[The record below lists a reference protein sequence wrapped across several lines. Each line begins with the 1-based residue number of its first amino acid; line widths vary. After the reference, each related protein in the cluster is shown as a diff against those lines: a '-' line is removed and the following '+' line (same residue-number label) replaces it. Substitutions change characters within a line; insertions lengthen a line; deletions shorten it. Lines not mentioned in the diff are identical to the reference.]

1 MDIKKGQA
9 MKIRY
14 ATISKEGRRSNNED
28 FFVVMDQQ
36 ERGRF
41 WGIVCDGMGGHACGE
56 VASEAVA
63 HAVSAYWE
71 QHAEERDSEAK
82 VVEACQEATRA
93 IEQKA
98 REVGQAEMGA
108 TMDTGT
114 TMKPGATMEPGK
126 MKEMGTTMVM
136 ASIEGDIVTIA
147 HVGDSRCYLQ
157 RPGQGVVYQTQDH
170 VRLSFG
176 YEIVA
181 RSFFSSH
188 PEEAIAD
195 VVQLPVCPGDR
206 ILLCSDGVH
215 KSMEPEDLEARM
227 MEEKSLEE
235 ILHGFDLSCWK
246 YGDDNYTAILIEVE

>member
-56 VASEAVA
+56 VASETVA
-63 HAVSAYWE
+63 HAMSAYWE

-98 REVGQAEMGA
+98 RVVGQAEMGA
-108 TMDTGT
+108 TMDT
-114 TMKPGATMEPGK
+114 GATMEPGK

-195 VVQLPVCPGDR
+195 VVQLPVCSGDR

>member
-56 VASEAVA
+56 VASETVA
-63 HAVSAYWE
+63 HAASAYWE

-114 TMKPGATMEPGK
+114 TMKPGK

-136 ASIEGDIVTIA
+136 TSIEGDIVTIA

-181 RSFFSSH
+181 RSFFSNH
-188 PEEAIAD
+188 PEEAVAD
-195 VVQLPVCPGDR
+195 VVQLPVCSGDR

-235 ILHGFDLSCWK
+235 ILHGYDLSCWK
-246 YGDDNYTAILIEVE
+246 YGDDNYTAILMEVE

>member
-56 VASEAVA
+56 VASETVA
-63 HAVSAYWE
+63 HAVSGYWE
-71 QHAEERDSEAK
+71 QHAEERDSEDK

-98 REVGQAEMGA
+98 REVGLA
-108 TMDTGT
+108 
-114 TMKPGATMEPGK
+114 
-126 MKEMGTTMVM
+126 EMGTTLVM

-181 RSFFSSH
+181 RSFFSGH

-195 VVQLPVCPGDR
+195 VAQFPVCSGDR
-206 ILLCSDGVH
+206 ILLCSDGGH

-227 MEEKSLEE
+227 MEAKSLEE

>member
-41 WGIVCDGMGGHACGE
+41 LGIVCDGMGGHACGE
-56 VASEAVA
+56 VASETVA

-98 REVGQAEMGA
+98 REVGV
-108 TMDTGT
+108 
-114 TMKPGATMEPGK
+114 
-126 MKEMGTTMVM
+126 KEMGTTMVM

-147 HVGDSRCYLQ
+147 HVEDSRCYLQ
-157 RPGQGVVYQTQDH
+157 RPGQGVVCQTQDH

-181 RSFFSSH
+181 RSFFSNH
-188 PEEAIAD
+188 LEEAIAD
-195 VVQLPVCPGDR
+195 VVQFPVCSGDR

-215 KSMEPEDLEARM
+215 KSMEAEDLEARM

-246 YGDDNYTAILIEVE
+246 YGDDNYTAILMEVE

>member
-1 MDIKKGQA
+1 MRQSV
-9 MKIRY
+9 RR
-14 ATISKEGRRSNNED
+14 EGAPTMRTSSWSWTSRRGGAFGVSC
-28 FFVVMDQQ
+28 VM
-36 ERGRF
+36 G
-41 WGIVCDGMGGHACGE
+41 WV
-56 VASEAVA
+56 VASETVA

-98 REVGQAEMGA
+98 REVGLA
-108 TMDTGT
+108 
-114 TMKPGATMEPGK
+114 
-126 MKEMGTTMVM
+126 EMGTTLVM

-181 RSFFSSH
+181 RSFFSGH
-188 PEEAIAD
+188 PDFA
-195 VVQLPVCPGDR
+195 
-206 ILLCSDGVH
+206 LL
-215 KSMEPEDLEARM
+215 
-227 MEEKSLEE
+227 
-235 ILHGFDLSCWK
+235 
-246 YGDDNYTAILIEVE
+246 

>member
-14 ATISKEGRRSNNED
+14 ATISKEGKRSNNED

-56 VASEAVA
+56 VASETVA

-71 QHAEERDSEAK
+71 QHAEERDSEDK
-82 VVEACQEATRA
+82 VVGACQEATRA

-98 REVGQAEMGA
+98 REVGLA
-108 TMDTGT
+108 
-114 TMKPGATMEPGK
+114 
-126 MKEMGTTMVM
+126 EMGTTMVM

-181 RSFFSSH
+181 RSFFSGH
-188 PEEAIAD
+188 PEEAIPD
-195 VVQLPVCPGDR
+195 VVQFFCLFGRPDFA
-206 ILLCSDGVH
+206 LLRWGPQEYGARGLGGKDDGREV
-215 KSMEPEDLEARM
+215 A
-227 MEEKSLEE
+227 
-235 ILHGFDLSCWK
+235 G
-246 YGDDNYTAILIEVE
+246 GNTAWFRP

>member
-1 MDIKKGQA
+1 MRQSV
-9 MKIRY
+9 RR
-14 ATISKEGRRSNNED
+14 EGAQTMRTSSWSWTCRR
-28 FFVVMDQQ
+28 
-36 ERGRF
+36 GGALG
-41 WGIVCDGMGGHACGE
+41 GIVCDGMGGHACGE
-56 VASEAVA
+56 VASETVA

-71 QHAEERDSEAK
+71 QHAEERDSEDK

-98 REVGQAEMGA
+98 REVGV
-108 TMDTGT
+108 
-114 TMKPGATMEPGK
+114 
-126 MKEMGTTMVM
+126 KEMGTTLVM
-136 ASIEGDIVTIA
+136 ASIKGDIVTIA

-157 RPGQGVVYQTQDH
+157 RPGQGVMYQTQDH

-181 RSFFSSH
+181 RSFFSNH

-195 VVQLPVCPGDR
+195 VVQFPVCAGDR

>member
-1 MDIKKGQA
+1 

-56 VASEAVA
+56 VASETVA

-98 REVGQAEMGA
+98 RKVGQAEMGA

-181 RSFFSSH
+181 RSFFSGH

-195 VVQLPVCPGDR
+195 VVQIPVCSGDR

>member
-1 MDIKKGQA
+1 

-56 VASEAVA
+56 V
-63 HAVSAYWE
+63 
-71 QHAEERDSEAK
+71 
-82 VVEACQEATRA
+82 
-93 IEQKA
+93 A

-181 RSFFSSH
+181 RSFFSNH
-188 PEEAIAD
+188 PEEAVAD
-195 VVQLPVCPGDR
+195 VVQIPVCPGDR

-227 MEEKSLEE
+227 MEAKSLEE

>member
-28 FFVVMDQQ
+28 FFVVRNQQ

-56 VASEAVA
+56 VASETVA

-71 QHAEERDSEAK
+71 QHAEERDSEDK
-82 VVEACQEATRA
+82 VKEACQEATRA
-93 IEQKA
+93 IEEKA
-98 REVGQAEMGA
+98 IEIACKKRG
-108 TMDTGT
+108 
-114 TMKPGATMEPGK
+114 
-126 MKEMGTTMVM
+126 MGTTLVM
-136 ASIEGDIVTIA
+136 ASIESGVVTIA

-170 VRLSFG
+170 VRLKLG
-176 YEIVA
+176 YELLA
-181 RSFFSSH
+181 RSFFSGH
-188 PEEAIAD
+188 PEEAIPD
-195 VVQLPVCPGDR
+195 VVQFPVCSGDR

-215 KSMEPEDLEARM
+215 KSMESEDLEARM

-235 ILHGFDLSCWK
+235 ILRGFDLSCWK
-246 YGDDNYTAILIEVE
+246 YGDDNYTAILMEVE

>member
-1 MDIKKGQA
+1 MRQSV
-9 MKIRY
+9 RR
-14 ATISKEGRRSNNED
+14 EGALTMRTSSWSWTSRRGGAFGVSCVMGW
-28 FFVVMDQQ
+28 VVTL
-36 ERGRF
+36 
-41 WGIVCDGMGGHACGE
+41 AGE
-56 VASEAVA
+56 VASETVA

-71 QHAEERDSEAK
+71 QHAEERDSEVK
-82 VVEACQEATRA
+82 VVGACQEATRA

-98 REVGQAEMGA
+98 REVGLA
-108 TMDTGT
+108 
-114 TMKPGATMEPGK
+114 
-126 MKEMGTTMVM
+126 EMGTTMVM

-181 RSFFSSH
+181 RSFFSNH

-195 VVQLPVCPGDR
+195 VVQFPVCPGDR

-227 MEEKSLEE
+227 MEAKSLEE

-246 YGDDNYTAILIEVE
+246 YGDDNYTAILMEVE

>member
-1 MDIKKGQA
+1 MDTKKGQA

-56 VASEAVA
+56 VASETVA

-98 REVGQAEMGA
+98 RKVGRAEMGA

-181 RSFFSSH
+181 RSFFSNH

-195 VVQLPVCPGDR
+195 VVQIPVCPGDR

-215 KSMEPEDLEARM
+215 KSMESEDLEARM

-246 YGDDNYTAILIEVE
+246 YGDDNYTAILMEVE

>member
-56 VASEAVA
+56 VASETVA

-71 QHAEERDSEAK
+71 QHAEERDSEDK

-98 REVGQAEMGA
+98 REVGV
-108 TMDTGT
+108 
-114 TMKPGATMEPGK
+114 
-126 MKEMGTTMVM
+126 KEMGTTMVM

-157 RPGQGVVYQTQDH
+157 RPGQGVMYQTQDH

-195 VVQLPVCPGDR
+195 VVQFPVCPGDR

-227 MEEKSLEE
+227 MEAKSLEE

-246 YGDDNYTAILIEVE
+246 YGDDNYTAILMEVE

>member
-56 VASEAVA
+56 VASETVA
-63 HAVSAYWE
+63 RAVSAYWE
-71 QHAEERDSEAK
+71 QHAEERDSEDK
-82 VVEACQEATRA
+82 VVGACQEATRA

-98 REVGQAEMGA
+98 REVGLA
-108 TMDTGT
+108 
-114 TMKPGATMEPGK
+114 
-126 MKEMGTTMVM
+126 EMGTTLVMV
-136 ASIEGDIVTIA
+136 SIEGDIVTIA

-195 VVQLPVCPGDR
+195 VVQFPVCPGDR
-206 ILLCSDGVH
+206 FCFVPMGSTRVWSPRTWRQG
-215 KSMEPEDLEARM
+215 
-227 MEEKSLEE
+227 
-235 ILHGFDLSCWK
+235 
-246 YGDDNYTAILIEVE
+246 

>member
-1 MDIKKGQA
+1 

-36 ERGRF
+36 EWGRF
-41 WGIVCDGMGGHACGE
+41 LGIVCDGMGGHACGE
-56 VASEAVA
+56 VASETVA

-98 REVGQAEMGA
+98 REVGV
-108 TMDTGT
+108 
-114 TMKPGATMEPGK
+114 
-126 MKEMGTTMVM
+126 KEMGTTMVM

-157 RPGQGVVYQTQDH
+157 RPGQGVVCQTQDH

-181 RSFFSSH
+181 RSFFSNH
-188 PEEAIAD
+188 LEEAIAD
-195 VVQLPVCPGDR
+195 VVQFPVCSGDR

-215 KSMEPEDLEARM
+215 KSMEAEDLEARM

-246 YGDDNYTAILIEVE
+246 YGDDNYTAILMEVE

>member
-56 VASEAVA
+56 VASKTVA

-71 QHAEERDSEAK
+71 QHAEERDSEDK

-93 IEQKA
+93 IDQKA
-98 REVGQAEMGA
+98 RVVGL
-108 TMDTGT
+108 
-114 TMKPGATMEPGK
+114 
-126 MKEMGTTMVM
+126 KEMGTTMVM
-136 ASIEGDIVTIA
+136 ASIESGVVTIA

-195 VVQLPVCPGDR
+195 VVQFPVCPGDR
-206 ILLCSDGVH
+206 ILLCSDGSTRVW
-215 KSMEPEDLEARM
+215 SPRTWRQ
-227 MEEKSLEE
+227 
-235 ILHGFDLSCWK
+235 G
-246 YGDDNYTAILIEVE
+246 

>member
-56 VASEAVA
+56 VASETVA
-63 HAVSAYWE
+63 HAVSTYWE

-93 IEQKA
+93 IEEKS
-98 REVGQAEMGA
+98 REIGC
-108 TMDTGT
+108 
-114 TMKPGATMEPGK
+114 
-126 MKEMGTTMVM
+126 KERGMGTTLVM
-136 ASIEGDIVTIA
+136 ASIESGVVTIA

-188 PEEAIAD
+188 PEEAVPD
-195 VVQLPVCPGDR
+195 VVQFPVCPGDR

-215 KSMEPEDLEARM
+215 KSMESEDLEARM

-246 YGDDNYTAILIEVE
+246 YGDDNYTAILMEVE

>member
-41 WGIVCDGMGGHACGE
+41 LGIVCDGMGGHACGE
-56 VASEAVA
+56 VASETVA

-82 VVEACQEATRA
+82 VVEACQEVTRA

-98 REVGQAEMGA
+98 REVGV
-108 TMDTGT
+108 
-114 TMKPGATMEPGK
+114 
-126 MKEMGTTMVM
+126 KEMGTTMVM

-157 RPGQGVVYQTQDH
+157 RPGQGVVCQTQDH

-181 RSFFSSH
+181 RSFFSNH
-188 PEEAIAD
+188 LEEAIAD
-195 VVQLPVCPGDR
+195 VVQFPVCSGDR

-215 KSMEPEDLEARM
+215 KSMEARM

-246 YGDDNYTAILIEVE
+246 YGDDNYTAILMEVE

>member
-56 VASEAVA
+56 VASETVA

-98 REVGQAEMGA
+98 REVGL
-108 TMDTGT
+108 
-114 TMKPGATMEPGK
+114 
-126 MKEMGTTMVM
+126 KEMGTTMVM

-157 RPGQGVVYQTQDH
+157 RPGQGVVYH
-170 VRLSFG
+170 AGPREIEFWVRDRGAQFLQRSSGGGDCRRGAVSCLFG
-176 YEIVA
+176 RPDFA
-181 RSFFSSH
+181 
-188 PEEAIAD
+188 
-195 VVQLPVCPGDR
+195 
-206 ILLCSDGVH
+206 LL
-215 KSMEPEDLEARM
+215 
-227 MEEKSLEE
+227 
-235 ILHGFDLSCWK
+235 
-246 YGDDNYTAILIEVE
+246 

>member
-41 WGIVCDGMGGHACGE
+41 LGIVCDGMGGHACGE
-56 VASEAVA
+56 VASETVA

-71 QHAEERDSEAK
+71 QHAEERDSEDK

-98 REVGQAEMGA
+98 REVGLA
-108 TMDTGT
+108 
-114 TMKPGATMEPGK
+114 
-126 MKEMGTTMVM
+126 EMGTTMVM

-181 RSFFSSH
+181 RSFFSGH

-195 VVQLPVCPGDR
+195 VVQFPVCPGDR
-206 ILLCSDGVH
+206 ILLCSDGGH
-215 KSMEPEDLEARM
+215 KSMESEDLEARM
-227 MEEKSLEE
+227 MEAKSLEE

-246 YGDDNYTAILIEVE
+246 YGDDNYTAILMEVE

>member
-28 FFVVMDQQ
+28 FFVDQL

-41 WGIVCDGMGGHACGE
+41 GGIVCDGMGGHACGE
-56 VASEAVA
+56 VASETVA

-71 QHAEERDSEAK
+71 QHAEERDSEDK
-82 VVEACQEATRA
+82 VVGACQEATRA

-98 REVGQAEMGA
+98 REIGV
-108 TMDTGT
+108 
-114 TMKPGATMEPGK
+114 
-126 MKEMGTTMVM
+126 KEMGTTMVM

-181 RSFFSSH
+181 RSFFSRRRR
-188 PEEAIAD
+188 
-195 VVQLPVCPGDR
+195 LPTW
-206 ILLCSDGVH
+206 CSFLFVR
-215 KSMEPEDLEARM
+215 AT
-227 MEEKSLEE
+227 
-235 ILHGFDLSCWK
+235 GFCFAPMGFTRVWSPRTWK
-246 YGDDNYTAILIEVE
+246 QG

>member
-56 VASEAVA
+56 VASETVA

-71 QHAEERDSEAK
+71 QHAEERDSEDK

-93 IEQKA
+93 IEEKS
-98 REVGQAEMGA
+98 REIGC
-108 TMDTGT
+108 
-114 TMKPGATMEPGK
+114 
-126 MKEMGTTMVM
+126 KERGMGTTLVM
-136 ASIEGDIVTIA
+136 ASIESGVVTIA

-188 PEEAIAD
+188 PEEAVPD
-195 VVQLPVCPGDR
+195 VVQFPVCSGDW

-215 KSMEPEDLEARM
+215 KSMESEDLKARM
-227 MEEKSLEE
+227 MEAKSLEE

>member
-56 VASEAVA
+56 VASETVA

-71 QHAEERDSEAK
+71 QHAEERDSEDK

-98 REVGQAEMGA
+98 REVGQAEMG
-108 TMDTGT
+108 T
-114 TMKPGATMEPGK
+114 TL
-126 MKEMGTTMVM
+126 VM

-157 RPGQGVVYQTQDH
+157 RPGQGV
-170 VRLSFG
+170 
-176 YEIVA
+176 
-181 RSFFSSH
+181 
-188 PEEAIAD
+188 
-195 VVQLPVCPGDR
+195 
-206 ILLCSDGVH
+206 SDAG
-215 KSMEPEDLEARM
+215 P
-227 MEEKSLEE
+227 
-235 ILHGFDLSCWK
+235 C
-246 YGDDNYTAILIEVE
+246 EVELWVRDRGAQFLQRSSGGGDCRRGAVSCLFGRPDFALFRWGPQEYGARGLGGKDDGGEVAGGDTAWFRP